1 MDFKLLMF
9 TLQHDWAVLL
19 PIVVASLMA
28 VAVVVKRASYF
39 NSQNRVLDTFIPRFQ
54 KELAKRNYENASALS
69 EQLGGAV
76 GQLAFEGT
84 QLIQINGRN
93 SKAFGS
99 AFDLAQA
106 LAVRRLERGLNILG
120 TIGTVAPY
128 LGLFGT
134 VVRILITFGEMA
146 NAGNGQAA
154 QVMFG
159 IGSALIATAFGLGV
173 AILAVVANNYFR
185 GRVEEFE
192 SDFDLIKL
200 TLLSTL
206 DVPET
211 PQSTASAVGT
221 VPGTARQAMLY

>member
-19 PIVVASLMA
+19 PIAVASVMGLA
-28 VAVVVKRASYF
+28 VILKRASFF
-39 NSQNRVLDTFIPRFQ
+39 NSQSRSIETFIPRIQ
-54 KELAKRNYENASALS
+54 RELAKRNYENAAALS
-69 EQLGGAV
+69 EQFGGAV
-76 GQLAFEGT
+76 GHLAYEGVQFAQLNAKNT
-84 QLIQINGRN
+84 
-93 SKAFGS
+93 KAFS
-99 AFDLAQA
+99 AAFDISQA
-106 LAVRRLERGLNILG
+106 LAVRRLENGLNILG

-134 VVRILITFGEMA
+134 VVRILLTFGEMA

-192 SDFDLIKL
+192 NDFSIVKL
-200 TLLSTL
+200 TIMSAMEHQEGVILSENT
-206 DVPET
+206 
-211 PQSTASAVGT
+211 SA
-221 VPGTARQAMLY
+221 GTAVNRMALPL